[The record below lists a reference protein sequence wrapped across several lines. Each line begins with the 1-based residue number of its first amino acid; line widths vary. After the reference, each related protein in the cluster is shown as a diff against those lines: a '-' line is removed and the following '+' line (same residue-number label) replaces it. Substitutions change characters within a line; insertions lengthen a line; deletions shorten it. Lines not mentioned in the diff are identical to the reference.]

1 MRRCVCPGSFD
12 PVTAEHLDVIARA
25 AALFDEVVV
34 AVVTN
39 PAKAPAFDVAE
50 RVVMLGEA
58 VAGLPGAE
66 RGRVRVEAAPRGL
79 LTDYCRQVGA
89 AAVVKGVRG
98 PADVDHEAPMAAMN
112 RHLSG
117 LETVLLPADP
127 RWAHVSSSLVKEV
140 AGLGG
145 DVRGLVPDGVLAH
158 LAAHLAARGAA
169 RG

>member
-12 PVTAEHLDVIARA
+12 PVTAGHLDVITRA
-25 AALFDEVVV
+25 AALFDAVVV

-58 VAGLPGAE
+58 LADHPD

-79 LTDYCRQVGA
+79 LADYCRQVGA
-89 AAVVKGVRG
+89 VAVVKGVRG
-98 PADVDHEAPMAAMN
+98 ATDVDLEAPMAAMN
-112 RHLSG
+112 RHLTG

-158 LAAHLAARGAA
+158 LAAHSAAR
-169 RG
+169 R